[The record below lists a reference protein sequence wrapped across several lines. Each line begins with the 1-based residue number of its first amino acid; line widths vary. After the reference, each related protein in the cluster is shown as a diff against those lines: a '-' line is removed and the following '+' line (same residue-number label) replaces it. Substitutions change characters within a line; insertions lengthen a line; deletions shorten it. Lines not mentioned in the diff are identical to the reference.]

1 MLTKSKIAL
10 SLALVL
16 AAASGAMAA
25 TKHPVHH
32 PRASVARQVSPNAYQ
47 AYGAASPSDT
57 RLGRE
62 PANVY
67 IQDQLEKD
75 NGGGE

>member
-1 MLTKSKIAL
+1 MLAKSKIAL

-16 AAASGAMAA
+16 AAASAATAA

-32 PRASVARQVSPNAYQ
+32 PRASIARQASPNAYQ
-47 AYGAASPSDT
+47 AYGSASPNDT
-57 RLGRE
+57 RLSHE

-67 IQDQLEKD
+67 IQDQLDKD
-75 NGGGE
+75 SGGGD